1 MTDLGLF
8 INSCKK
14 RNEAQ
19 LLSIVPHF
27 VCLFKSYFTPQKL
40 SPLNIKELYQYGA
53 NMDAYD
59 DSPLVPFRAIN
70 ATFSH
75 KFTYF
80 RQFFTK
86 K

>member
-1 MTDLGLF
+1 MRHNYYQLCLILF
-8 INSCKK
+8 VYSKVT
-14 RNEAQ
+14 
-19 LLSIVPHF
+19 LP
-27 VCLFKSYFTPQKL
+27 PQKL

-53 NMDAYD
+53 NIDAYD